1 MSHVAYLH
9 RILVLSNGCLEE
21 YDEPAR
27 LAANPNSAFTKLL
40 RDANIRVSD
49 ITSINSS

>member
-1 MSHVAYLH
+1 MSNVAYLH
-9 RILVLSNGCLEE
+9 RILVLSSGCLQE
-21 YDEPAR
+21 YDEPTR

-40 RDANIRVSD
+40 RDANIRLPD

>member
-1 MSHVAYLH
+1 MSHVVYVY
-9 RILVLSNGCLEE
+9 RILVLSNGCLQE

-49 ITSINSS
+49 ITSIDSS